1 MNLAALCDDSYIEV
15 KMAPMDTVW
24 LFSVPHGIDVA
35 FVSIPPLST
44 PIEVLVVLA
53 MPVKIYVKWR
63 VIQLAIHSTVGV
75 DRL

>member
-1 MNLAALCDDSYIEV
+1 
-15 KMAPMDTVW
+15 MAV
-24 LFSVPHGIDVA
+24 FSVDVA

-44 PIEVLVVLA
+44 HIEVLAVLA